1 MFNLL
6 LTTGFSL
13 EIDKSPLTL
22 HENRLGTRSGCG
34 VMLLAIFMY
43 RTSVGL

>member
-6 LTTGFSL
+6 LTTGFGL
-13 EIDKSPLTL
+13 GIDQSRLTL
-22 HENRLGTRSGCG
+22 HENRLGTRIGFG

-43 RTSVGL
+43 RAGAGL